1 MDEIV
6 EKITDVVLVILTIAL
21 IAFCIWFCI
30 FIGTEAKH
38 GKDAEYIA
46 RCNRNIYYISHYEI
60 HDDEI
65 WATDI
70 EGKRIV
76 FPKNNTVIEEND

>member
-6 EKITDVVLVILTIAL
+6 EKIIDVVMAILTVAL
-21 IAFCIWFCI
+21 IAFFIWFCI
-30 FIGTEAKH
+30 FIGTQAKN

-46 RCNRNIYYISHYEI
+46 HCNRNIYYINHYEI
-60 HDDEI
+60 HNDEI
-65 WATDI
+65 WATDV

-76 FPKNNTVIEEND
+76 FPKNNTVIEENN

>member
-1 MDEIV
+1 MDDIA
-6 EKITDVVLVILTIAL
+6 EKIIDVVVAILTIAL
-21 IAFCIWFCI
+21 IAFCIWFGI
-30 FIGTEAKH
+30 FIGAEVKH

>member
-1 MDEIV
+1 MDKTV
-6 EKITDVVLVILTIAL
+6 EKIINIVVAILTITI
-21 IAFCIWFCI
+21 IAFCIWLGI
-30 FIGTEAKH
+30 FIGTEVKN

-46 RCNRNIYYISHYEI
+46 HCNRNIYYISHYEI

-65 WATDI
+65 WATDV

-76 FPKNNTVIEEND
+76 FPKNNTVIEENN

>member
-6 EKITDVVLVILTIAL
+6 EKIIDVVMTILIVVL
-21 IAFCIWFCI
+21 IVFCVWFVF
-30 FIGTEAKH
+30 FIGAEVKK

-46 RCNRNIYYISHYEI
+46 HCNRNFYYISHYEI

-65 WATDI
+65 WATDV
-70 EGKRIV
+70 EGNRII
-76 FPKNNTVIEEND
+76 FPKNKTVIEENN

>member
-1 MDEIV
+1 MGDIV
-6 EKITDVVLVILTIAL
+6 EKIMVVILTILTIAL
-21 IAFCIWFCI
+21 IAFCIWLGI
-30 FIGTEAKH
+30 FIGTGAKMA
-38 GKDAEYIA
+38 KNAEYIA

-65 WATDI
+65 WATDV

-76 FPKNNTVIEEND
+76 FPKNNTVIEENN

>member
-1 MDEIV
+1 MDEIA
-6 EKITDVVLVILTIAL
+6 EKIIDVVLVILVIAL
-21 IAFCIWFCI
+21 TAFIVWFGF
-30 FIGTEAKH
+30 FIGAEVKN
-38 GKDAEYIA
+38 GKNAEYIA

-65 WATDI
+65 WATDV